1 MTTHDDG
8 GGGVALH
15 APFFEFMED
24 ALRTPVRL
32 DRGPAVLCVQQRF
45 YRARQYCRARSD
57 YRFDKLKFHV
67 RGPTLII
74 KKNPVLTSSQLRHAF
89 YVLREPS
96 DFVAQNGI
104 GFGGLGGEITRVA
117 NSEETTE

>member
-1 MTTHDDG
+1 MLFSK
-8 GGGVALH
+8 ALCVDL
-15 APFFEFMED
+15 MED
-24 ALRTPVRL
+24 ALRAPVRL
-32 DRGPAVLCVQQRF
+32 DCGPDVLRIQQCF
-45 YRARQYCRARSD
+45 YRARQYCRAWSD
-57 YRFDKLKFHV
+57 YRFDGLKFHV

-74 KKNPVLTSSQLRHAF
+74 KKNPVPTSSQLRHVF